1 MKNLFRKLAHAVYGL
16 SFFLMLLL
24 PYNRYEGAGMESPL
38 PEDTGECA
46 LAINLLLLICILTQG
61 VLALSAKNRHEKIV
75 CVVLILSACALW
87 GVKAYG

>member
-1 MKNLFRKLAHAVYGL
+1 MKKLLRPLAHALYGIC
-16 SFFLMLLL
+16 FFLMLLL

-46 LAINLLLLICILTQG
+46 FAIGLFWLICVLTQG
-61 VLALSAKNRHEKIV
+61 VLALSAQNRQEEIV
-75 CVVLILSACALW
+75 CVALLLLACILW